1 MAVCETQGMEVN
13 EMDWQVV
20 EKMRVKED
28 LIETTKGKMKRDGA
42 EENETEEPREDQTS
56 STPKTN
62 EEVIGKEGTPNGV
75 ALSNHRF
82 DPFPIFPC
90 SFSAF

>member
-1 MAVCETQGMEVN
+1 
-13 EMDWQVV
+13 MDWQVV

-62 EEVIGKEGTPNGV
+62 EEVIRKEGTPNGV

-90 SFSAF
+90 FFLSILIP